1 VRDLFYVASIVSV
14 LAIIALTLVY
24 AYKYLTLSKIS
35 MRNAFRRKMSM
46 LLIIAGSLTG
56 TAFIVGSFVINDS
69 FQYFMFSNIRRTMGS
84 VDEIVKPK
92 GAYFN
97 EKTLNELIN
106 ALHSS
111 SYVDGVLPIS
121 TKKTIASKN
130 GKMRSLD
137 PRSITTV
144 SFIGVDLNQIK
155 KFGNGYLFPNL
166 QLKGN
171 EVVIGKALADYLK
184 LKVGDTLQALSNPL
198 QLLFGVPPSFKV
210 AAIVPQNGILGYQGT
225 NGFTLPI
232 FVTPSQMKQFFGV
245 NGYNQ
250 LLVSNLGD
258 YLEGVK
264 YTKEVDNVIKKV
276 AGESV
281 KIENVKDQQ
290 IKSVKSQQ
298 IGKLFILLSS
308 FAIAAGTL
316 LIVNIYTML
325 ADERKSSLGTL
336 RAIGFSRKKI
346 GFILYFEGFIYS
358 LIASIV
364 GTVVGLLVAWFMI
377 NEFSGFF
384 SNTSRELSNLFS
396 MQPSPFVLHF
406 NISSLVYG
414 FSFGIMIPLLVL
426 LFMAIRIGRLNI
438 VKAIRNIPDD
448 PLQNRRKH
456 LWALIT
462 IISVF
467 VLLIFFGNF
476 SLDAFSF
483 YTGVVG
489 VALFFPSFFRKSR
502 LKRYVGNFAALF
514 VIVFAFFSNNIPYV
528 ENASA
533 NSMWFLGLK
542 SFSILVAALFFLAY
556 DIEIFDKLFSKL
568 STKSLRASFKLAMA
582 EAAQNKKRTGMTI
595 AMYAIVIFVIS
606 LMTIVPYSQVVQVKN
621 GQETIFQGYDAVGLP
636 LSGGSVKVTPQQ
648 LENMKYVSYYATA
661 SMFSIRYE
669 INKIAEKQIY
679 QMVELNKKAL
689 LGSQL
694 KIRSAIPE
702 IKDLK
707 SLWDYLEAHPGSV
720 ASFGLSKTMPGE
732 TVLISKEGNF
742 SFNFS
747 NSSSQGMNLLITG
760 PLKNPK
766 KFKVVATFDNK
777 GLTAFASGFYTTPE
791 TVKRAFGDVKGNEF
805 LLVKLAGK
813 TEAEKESSFEKFLAF
828 LKTRFS
834 IGLFSKQL
842 LDVFANMIM
851 SFVNII
857 NSFLYFGLSVG
868 IVGLAILIL
877 KTLHERRRT
886 IGILKAV
893 GFTKSKVFA
902 SFFIETNFVVILG
915 ILSGFVAGWITSSM
929 IYSSLNIG
937 EMFMPWMHLLGLG
950 VIFYM
955 ISIFATILPIQRASK
970 LPPAEV
976 LRYYE

>member
-1 VRDLFYVASIVSV
+1 MFYSISFFSVLTVIAITLFYS
-14 LAIIALTLVY
+14 Y
-24 AYKYLTLSKIS
+24 RYLTLSKIS
-35 MRNAFRRKMSM
+35 MRNAFRRKISM

-69 FQYFMFSNIRRTMGS
+69 FQYFMFSNIRRTIGS
-84 VDEIVKPK
+84 VDEVVKPK
-92 GAYFN
+92 GAYFDG
-97 EKTLNELIN
+97 KTLDKLITVLSN
-106 ALHSS
+106 S
-111 SYVDGVLPIS
+111 SYVDGVLPVS
-121 TKKTIASKN
+121 VKKTVAARN
-130 GKMRSLD
+130 GKIHSLD

-144 SFIGVDLNQIK
+144 SFIGVDLNRLR
-155 KFGNGYLFPNL
+155 KFGNGRFFPNV

-171 EVVIGKALADYLK
+171 DVVVGQALASYLK
-184 LKVGDTLQALSNPL
+184 LKVGDVIQALSNPL
-198 QLLFGVPPSFKV
+198 QLLFGIPPSFKV
-210 AAIVPQNGILGYQGT
+210 VAIVKQNGILGYQGT

-232 FVTPSQMKQFFGV
+232 FVTPSQMKKIFGV
-245 NGYNQ
+245 SGYDQ
-250 LLVSNLGD
+250 LLISNKGD
-258 YLEGVK
+258 YIQGAK
-264 YTKEVDNVIKKV
+264 YTKEVDELIRKTV
-276 AGESV
+276 GDTV
-281 KIENVKDQQ
+281 KIENLKEEQ

-336 RAIGFSRKKI
+336 RAIGFSRKRT

-358 LIASIV
+358 LIASGV
-364 GTVVGLLVAWFMI
+364 GTFVGLLVAWFMI

-384 SNTSRELSNLFS
+384 SSTTSELSDLFS
-396 MQPSPFVLHF
+396 VQSSPFVLHF

-414 FSFGIMIPLLVL
+414 FSFGMMIPILVL
-426 LFMAIRIGRLNI
+426 LFMAVKIGRLNI
-438 VKAIRNIPDD
+438 VKAIRNIPDN
-448 PLQNRRKH
+448 PLKNGKKQFWFF
-456 LWALIT
+456 LIAFSIFVALI
-462 IISVF
+462 F
-467 VLLIFFGNF
+467 LGNI
-476 SLDAFSF
+476 SLDAFIM
-483 YTGVVG
+483 YTGVIG
-489 VALFFPSFFRKSR
+489 SALLFPSFFKKGR
-502 LKRYVGNFAALF
+502 LKRYLGNFAALF
-514 VIVFAFFSNNIPYV
+514 VIVFAFVSNDITYV
-528 ENASA
+528 ESASA
-533 NSMWFLGLK
+533 NSLWFLGLK
-542 SFSILVAALFFLAY
+542 SFSILLAALFFLAY

-568 STKSLRASFKLAMA
+568 STRSLRAPFKLAMA
-582 EAAQNKKRTGMTI
+582 ETAQNKRRTGMTI

-606 LMTIVPYSQVVQVKN
+606 LMTIVPYSQVIQVQN
-621 GQETIFQGYDAVGLP
+621 GQKTIFQGYDAVGLP
-636 LSGGSVKVTPQQ
+636 LSGKSVRVTPQQ
-648 LENMKYVSYYATA
+648 LASMKYISYYATA
-661 SMFSIRYE
+661 SMISVRYE
-669 INKIAEKQIY
+669 INRIAAKQIY
-679 QMVELNKKAL
+679 QMVAMNEKAL
-689 LGSQL
+689 MGSQF
-694 KIRSAIPE
+694 KISRSIPQ

-707 SLWDYLEAHPGSV
+707 SLWSYLKSHPGSV
-720 ASFGLSKTMPGE
+720 VAFGLSRATIGE
-732 TVLISKEGNF
+732 VVSISKEGNF

-747 NSSSQGMNLLITG
+747 NSSPQGMDLLLAG

-766 KFKVVATFDNK
+766 KFKIVATFDNK
-777 GLTAFASGFYTTPE
+777 GLTAFPAGFYTCPQ
-791 TVKRAFGDVKGNEF
+791 TVKEAFGSLGGNEF

-813 TEAEKESSFEKFLAF
+813 SSAQKKSNFEKFLAF
-828 LKTRFS
+828 LKTRFA

-886 IGILKAV
+886 IGILKAI

-915 ILSGFVAGWITSSM
+915 ILSGFLAGWITSSM

-937 EMFMPWMHLLGLG
+937 EMFVPWMQLIGLG
-950 VIFYM
+950 VVFYM
-955 ISIFATILPIQRASK
+955 ISIFATILPIEKASK